1 MMGHW
6 GVKSYEHDDA
16 AEALDAAFDRVHG
29 ATYEELMDDDCPLTL
44 EQVQERLANPATLA
58 AAIEV
63 LRETIGQPFDAWDEV
78 ERLTFAGIVVRH
90 AELNVPIP
98 DDVRIQAID
107 CLEHEEIDW
116 DEATLRRLR
125 KEKELKLIKSLFQPT

>member
-16 AEALDAAFDRVHG
+16 AEALDAGFDRVHG
-29 ATYEELMDDDCPLTL
+29 ASYEELMDDGCPLTL

-58 AAIEV
+58 AAIGV
-63 LRETIGQPFDAWDEV
+63 LRETVGQPFDAWDEV

-98 DDVRIQAID
+98 DDVRTQAIG
-107 CLEHEEIDW
+107 CIEHEAIDW
-116 DEATLRRLR
+116 
-125 KEKELKLIKSLFQPT
+125 